1 MHDTALMT
9 AAFGRRRD
17 SLLADPDLR
26 GRLVET
32 AVGAYLVNL
41 SYSGDVE
48 VFWWRDGNLEVDFV
62 VTCEDA
68 VCAIEVKSGRVKPTR
83 GMSEF
88 IVSNPDARSLVVGSH
103 ECPLEDFLSGR
114 IDLFG

>member
-1 MHDTALMT
+1 MT

-48 VFWWRDGNLEVDFV
+48 VFWWRNGNLEVDFV

-83 GMSEF
+83 GMAEF
-88 IVSNPDARSLVVGSH
+88 IVSNPDARSLVVGSQ